1 MCRVWFCSA
10 CGQSLPDG
18 LRCMS
23 LFGAWLLILVG
34 AATTIAMAI
43 QQGSYYLLLIAF
55 AVSALG
61 YIFTY
66 GGIRVCSPLLIL
78 VGTLIH
84 FLLLFLIPFAIYLL
98 LKPEIDKMKSGSKD
112 APFKGT
118 PGAILLGIGIANA
131 VYWLWEFYYT
141 LTASSAFALLNR
153 QSCPPCSPCPP
164 VRGTC

>member
-66 GGIRVCSPLLIL
+66 GGIRVEERFKRCSIQRDARSNPPWYRDRKCSIL
-78 VGTLIH
+78 ALG
-84 FLLLFLIPFAIYLL
+84 
-98 LKPEIDKMKSGSKD
+98 
-112 APFKGT
+112 
-118 PGAILLGIGIANA
+118 ILLHADRKQC
-131 VYWLWEFYYT
+131 FR
-141 LTASSAFALLNR
+141 FAKPSIMPPMLPM
-153 QSCPPCSPCPP
+153 PPCQ
-164 VRGTC
+164 GNLLG